1 MKAATKRRYRGMT
14 QTGRF
19 TQPPQQLFRQALD
32 AAGSS
37 EDIMLYRYAG
47 PCSEPK
53 LTQAAAEVR
62 QADLSLMVRVRF
74 HYDKIKK
81 KIYG

>member
-1 MKAATKRRYRGMT
+1 M
-14 QTGRF
+14 
-19 TQPPQQLFRQALD
+19 P
-32 AAGSS
+32 
-37 EDIMLYRYAG
+37 YRYAG

-81 KIYG
+81 KNIWMRIISFFNRV